1 MKGPLLVPGF
11 AAAGFD
17 RIQPGAEPRRPS
29 CEPPCAAAAAAP
41 DRDSGGRVRPAPQR
55 MRNPTPGSP
64 VLSAMRC
71 RAGRRNRAAEGRVWN
86 RLTGRAAD
94 HGVNDYDLAYC
105 DPSDLSAA
113 GEAAVI
119 DRAARVFAGIDAEVE
134 VCNQARVPLWFGAKY
149 GVDRKPIHST
159 EDAVKEFA
167 SVTHSVAIR
176 LDAGG
181 RPELIAPLG
190 LEELFSLVVKP
201 VPDISTPA
209 QWNAK
214 IARHKALWPEIE
226 FLPAPE

>member
-1 MKGPLLVPGF
+1 MTPN
-11 AAAGFD
+11 
-17 RIQPGAEPRRPS
+17 PRRL
-29 CEPPCAAAAAAP
+29 ANAP
-41 DRDSGGRVRPAPQR
+41 DTEQR
-55 MRNPTPGSP
+55 AFTIAA
-64 VLSAMRC
+64 VLSNPAAVAVLETAHALDLPDWALM
-71 RAGRRNRAAEGRVWN
+71 AGAVYQAVWN

-119 DRAARVFAGIDAEVE
+119 DRAARAFAGIDAEVE

-167 SVTHSVAIR
+167 SLTHSVAIR
-176 LDAGG
+176 LDADG
-181 RPELIAPLG
+181 RPELIAPYG
-190 LEELFSLVVKP
+190 LDELFSLVVKP
-201 VPDISTPA
+201 VPNISTPA

-214 IARHKALWPEIE
+214 IARQKLHWPEIE
-226 FLPAPE
+226 FVPAVE